1 MAKKTQTMVKL
12 ESSAGTGYYYMAER
26 NPRNTPEKLKKKKF
40 DPRAVIEKTVINE
53 KTGKEEKVTQ
63 RGAHVLFE
71 EKKNKFK

>member
-1 MAKKTQTMVKL
+1 MAKKTQVMVKL

-40 DPRAVIEKTVINE
+40 DPRAINE
-53 KTGKEEKVTQ
+53 KTGKP
-63 RGAHVLFE
+63 GAHVLFE